1 MFEPCYN
8 TPGRIPSP
16 QYTQHVPPILF
27 RKRTEKI
34 DWKRLA
40 SIDVNRITKDVDIES
55 LQEILSS
62 VTFCDITN
70 EIDTRYVDNNLIK
83 LFQLAQLLVEYLLV
97 SSRFTNTKSVVY
109 SDSTSL
115 ILLIQKEFPHIHA

>member
-1 MFEPCYN
+1 MPE
-8 TPGRIPSP
+8 
-16 QYTQHVPPILF
+16 H
-27 RKRTEKI
+27 
-34 DWKRLA
+34 RLPRRAMLSGIGDA